1 VICNT
6 NQYCMKPVLSVCLI
20 FLSCFFL
27 IVCLLFLCVL
37 WALLPDSNE
46 KALRETQTLRAGCSK
61 AKPKNFTPLHTPFPG
76 ARDDQNLISW
86 RSMVTTFTY
95 TNPVWRGAIH
105 ATSSYSGNRP
115 TNKQTHAARPPARHR
130 QDR

>member
-1 VICNT
+1 MNSLMHFIQFKTLCARDLQHKSILYETCLICLS
-6 NQYCMKPVLSVCLI
+6 YLSVL
-20 FLSCFFL
+20 FFFL

-95 TNPVWRGAIH
+95 K
-105 ATSSYSGNRP
+105 SSL
-115 TNKQTHAARPPARHR
+115 ARSDTRNFEL
-130 QDR
+130 